1 MAGAETP
8 TKAFSDSFNGG
19 LAAHCGLAA
28 MSHGDGNRWPWAYF
42 NLAGE
47 QAAGDFDRA
56 GPIEDGGAGFVCKDG
71 KPFRIQ
77 FGK

>member
-1 MAGAETP
+1 
-8 TKAFSDSFNGG
+8 
-19 LAAHCGLAA
+19 

-47 QAAGDFDRA
+47 QATGDFDRA
-56 GPIEDGGAGFVCKDG
+56 GPIGDGGAGFVCKDG